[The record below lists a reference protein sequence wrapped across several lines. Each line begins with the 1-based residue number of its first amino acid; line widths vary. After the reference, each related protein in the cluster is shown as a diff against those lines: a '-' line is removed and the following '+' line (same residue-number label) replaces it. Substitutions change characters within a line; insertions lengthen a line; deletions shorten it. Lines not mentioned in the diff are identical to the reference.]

1 MNENMYAQEAMPQST
16 PSQITLQQVIDA
28 LMKGIEPEEL
38 LEAGVPQA
46 MVEKAMQVIMQEQQV
61 SQEQSGLAG
70 AVMREDDGTSPQSLP
85 VGIR

>member
-1 MNENMYAQEAMPQST
+1 MYAQQGTPQAAA
-16 PSQITLQQVIDA
+16 SQITMQQVVDA

-38 LEAGVPQA
+38 IEAGVPQE
-46 MVEKAMQVIMQEQQV
+46 MVEQAMQVIMQEQQA